1 MKTIWNAVNELKG
14 NLEDCEHYAV
24 SSDAICSYIYVGT
37 DENTRNKGALQVTDE
52 VINNGRWALVS
63 SFVEFNALVTE
74 MSLGLDVN
82 PINEGYYHKYLAA
95 DKEELEPIKQNPI
108 YTQKMCDNGELPPI
122 GSMFIDIELDNK
134 EQVEAMAHD
143 LEFGRV
149 IYKRGSTLQDS
160 EYFGAQAHE
169 CKPIP
174 PKLELID
181 GKAYQFDCSKSV
193 KVINDMQ
200 GIFISSGDIFLTEGG
215 SFCVSSCT
223 NIKLLTV
230 SD

>member
-1 MKTIWNAVNELKG
+1 
-14 NLEDCEHYAV
+14 
-24 SSDAICSYIYVGT
+24 
-37 DENTRNKGALQVTDE
+37 
-52 VINNGRWALVS
+52 
-63 SFVEFNALVTE
+63 

-122 GSMFIDIELDNK
+122 GSMFIDIELDNE

-193 KVINDMQ
+193 KVKVEFRSRNRRH
-200 GIFISSGDIFLTEGG
+200 
-215 SFCVSSCT
+215 FCV
-223 NIKLLTV
+223 LTIGGV
-230 SD
+230 VDPIPNLHPKRNKVDSRINQLE